1 MAWIP
6 AWTQRP
12 PRPQTSAQR
21 TSAGAYIP
29 GIQQQQPAIAMPPG
43 TVISQPHLL
52 GVMPPSMH
60 MPPPPTLA
68 MLTATQRPQRPPG
81 PSVAIGSPGVSQRP
95 RPPVPYFAP
104 QKPVHRFPPPSAFMD
119 IKRPPPPPLPP
130 PQSLQLL
137 HNPYPS
143 SASAPLMPSRPNEI
157 KAEIKGYNPQF
168 QQELEKTKNLNL
180 EAKPN
185 LIPQSETG
193 AHMIKS
199 GSEESNLK
207 DDSKYISTVDN
218 AEQLKE
224 KVNLAPEKLTKAW
237 KRKEWQRKSIER
249 MLEYRALAEIRRRQ
263 RSSTEIDGHPKQPLA
278 LDKKVDKK
286 KKLTK
291 KDMKQE
297 KARKAEQAKQAKAL
311 AQKLR
316 QLKNLGQERMKRAG
330 HLSSEEDNEY
340 FETIHKA
347 EKALQDSAKKKKK
360 KKKKKKNQDKESA
373 KETEMESNQCAD
385 VKTNN
390 DTLKD
395 FNPRQNNVDTIGV
408 SNAGVNPPEQAEKST
423 SIDSTPT
430 KRGLGQ
436 DGSSVSLKD
445 QTHPPAKLR
454 KIIKRTSPQQS
465 PLRKQ
470 QSILS
475 PVLAQARDDANP
487 LKLQAVSPNGQRV
500 TQRALSKE
508 CTPESSEKSVAI
520 RSRQIWKSFQV
531 TQVNGT
537 VQKRRATSI
546 PDGLGEPPVEP
557 SSPGWA
563 KYLLPNNTRA
573 QGDN

>member
-29 GIQQQQPAIAMPPG
+29 GTQQQQPAIPMPPG
-43 TVISQPHLL
+43 TVISQPHML
-52 GVMPPSMH
+52 GVMPPPMH

-81 PSVAIGSPGVSQRP
+81 SSVAIGNPGISQRP

-104 QKPVHRFPPPSAFMD
+104 QRPAHIFPPPSTFMD
-119 IKRPPPPPLPP
+119 IKCPPLPP
-130 PQSLQLL
+130 LPSPQPLQLL
-137 HNPYPS
+137 HSPYPAS
-143 SASAPLMPSRPNEI
+143 ASASAPLMPSRPNEI

-168 QQELEKTKNLNL
+168 QQEPEKTKKLNL

-185 LIPQSETG
+185 LIPQSGPGT
-193 AHMIKS
+193 HMINS
-199 GSEESNLK
+199 VSEG
-207 DDSKYISTVDN
+207 DSKYVSTVDS
-218 AEQLKE
+218 AEQFKE

-263 RSSTEIDGHPKQPLA
+263 RSSTEIDGHPKHSLA

-297 KARKAEQAKQAKAL
+297 KARKAEQAKQARAL

-316 QLKNLGQERMKRAG
+316 QLKNLRQERMKRAG
-330 HLSSEEDNEY
+330 QLSSEEDNEY
-340 FETIHKA
+340 FETIRKA

-360 KKKKKKNQDKESA
+360 KKKRKKQDKESV
-373 KETEMESNQCAD
+373 KETERESNLDSKCAD

-395 FNPRQNNVDTIGV
+395 FNPKQNNVDTSGV
-408 SNAGVNPPEQAEKST
+408 SNAGVNPPEQAHKST
-423 SIDSTPT
+423 STDSTPI
-430 KRGLGQ
+430 KRDLGQ
-436 DGSSVSLKD
+436 NGPLVSLKD
-445 QTHPPAKLR
+445 QSHPPAKMR
-454 KIIKRTSPQQS
+454 KIIKGASPQQS
-465 PLRKQ
+465 PLQKQ
-470 QSILS
+470 QSILT
-475 PVLAQARDDANP
+475 PVLAQANDNANP
-487 LKLQAVSPNGQRV
+487 LKLQAVSSNGQRV

-508 CTPESSEKSVAI
+508 CAPESSETSVAI
-520 RSRQIWKSFQV
+520 RRRQIWESFRV
-531 TQVNGT
+531 TQVNGA

-557 SSPGWA
+557 SNPEWA